1 MTELSGS
8 PGFAP
13 PLAGKKLSRR
23 RAVALELVATVTLTI
38 SLVVAATAVSLGNR
52 SLVERPSAA
61 APAAPLDRARAVALS
76 AVILEAEPTARPE
89 VAGPMTGSAWP
100 SAIHDH
106 GQ

>member
-1 MTELSGS
+1 MTELTGS

-52 SLVERPSAA
+52 SLAERPVAA
-61 APAAPLDRARAVALS
+61 APMALPLDRAPGR
-76 AVILEAEPTARPE
+76 
-89 VAGPMTGSAWP
+89 
-100 SAIHDH
+100 
-106 GQ
+106 

>member
-1 MTELSGS
+1 MTELTGS

-52 SLVERPSAA
+52 SLAERPMAA
-61 APAAPLDRARAVALS
+61 APMALPLDRAPGR
-76 AVILEAEPTARPE
+76 
-89 VAGPMTGSAWP
+89 
-100 SAIHDH
+100 
-106 GQ
+106 

>member
-1 MTELSGS
+1 MTPMTELSGS

-38 SLVVAATAVSLGNR
+38 SLVVAVLGNR

-61 APAAPLDRARAVALS
+61 APAAPLDHAQGR
-76 AVILEAEPTARPE
+76 
-89 VAGPMTGSAWP
+89 
-100 SAIHDH
+100 
-106 GQ
+106 

>member
-1 MTELSGS
+1 MTELTGS

-52 SLVERPSAA
+52 SLAERPTAA
-61 APAAPLDRARAVALS
+61 APMALPFDRA
-76 AVILEAEPTARPE
+76 
-89 VAGPMTGSAWP
+89 P
-100 SAIHDH
+100 SR
-106 GQ
+106 

>member
-8 PGFAP
+8 PGFAA

-52 SLVERPSAA
+52 SLVERPLAA
-61 APAAPLDRARAVALS
+61 APTAPRSITRKAGSEFCGHSGSRANGPARSGRPDDRLREAVRN
-76 AVILEAEPTARPE
+76 P
-89 VAGPMTGSAWP
+89 
-100 SAIHDH
+100 
-106 GQ
+106 